1 MTRGLLLI
9 LWGWMVLW
17 SVLSGRL
24 DLLLRG
30 IFHSLVGASGLALLL
45 AGVMVM
51 IRNRRQRDVRL
62 SLMHV

>member
-24 DLLLRG
+24 DLCCDC
-30 IFHSLVGASGLALLL
+30 VQP
-45 AGVMVM
+45 AGVQ
-51 IRNRRQRDVRL
+51 IRCLDALVQQQL
-62 SLMHV
+62 GQCGA